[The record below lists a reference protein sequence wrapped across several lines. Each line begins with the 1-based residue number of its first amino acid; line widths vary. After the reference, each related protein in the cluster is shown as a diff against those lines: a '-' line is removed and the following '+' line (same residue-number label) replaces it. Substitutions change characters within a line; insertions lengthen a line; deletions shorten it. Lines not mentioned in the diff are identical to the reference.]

1 MSGRT
6 GAGTAAAVMLLT
18 LFTGC
23 GGSSPPRDR
32 SVIVVAIRTP
42 PNNLDP
48 RQGNDETSQRVAQ
61 LVFSSLMDVGP
72 DLRVVPR
79 LALRLDNPD
88 PLTYVAHLRRGVQ
101 FHDGHELTSKDVV
114 YTYAAFLDPSYISP
128 FKGAF
133 RVLDAVRALD
143 DYTVE
148 FKLKEP
154 FSAFPMQLAGVPP
167 IVPAGA
173 GPSMRTFP
181 IGTGPY
187 RFVSAQE
194 DVITLA
200 AFESYFDG
208 LPNNAGIVLKV
219 VPDDTMRGLE
229 LRKGSVDVVANDL
242 PPDMVYQL
250 EKAGG
255 FTVARDPGLD
265 FSYLGFNMRDPVLQD
280 KRVRHAIGYAINRDA
295 IVNYLRRGLARPA
308 VGLVPPQAWAFEP
321 NVRTFSYDPAR
332 AKTLLD
338 EAGYRD
344 PDGDGPLPRLH
355 LSLKISTNEETRLQ
369 STVMQQDLR
378 QVGIDLDVR
387 SYEFATFYA
396 DVLKGDF
403 QIFSLQWVG
412 GALADPDIIRRVFH
426 SAQVPPA
433 GFNRGYYKNAEVDR
447 LIDQAS
453 AALSEDERRAKYSR
467 AQQLI
472 AEDAPYI
479 PIWNKVNAIIAQP
492 GFSGLHLPLTGDFQ
506 SLRDVRWI
514 GAGPPSD
521 APTKPN

>member
-1 MSGRT
+1 VSARPFATIG
-6 GAGTAAAVMLLT
+6 AAVLLAA
-18 LFTGC
+18 LAGC
-23 GGSSPPRDR
+23 GGSGTARDR
-32 SVIVVAIRTP
+32 NVIVVAIRTP
-42 PNNLDP
+42 PNNFDP
-48 RQGNDETSQRVAQ
+48 RQGNDETSQRVSQ
-61 LVFSSLMDVGP
+61 LVFSSLMDVGE
-72 DLRVVPR
+72 DLRPVPR
-79 LALRLDNPD
+79 LAARLDNPD
-88 PLTYVAHLRRGVQ
+88 PLTYVAHLRRGVK
-101 FHDGHELTSKDVV
+101 FHDGHELTATDVV
-114 YTYAAFLDPSYISP
+114 YTYASFLDPSYISP

-133 RVLDAVRALD
+133 RVLQSVRPLD

-154 FSAFPMQLAGVPP
+154 FAAFPAQLAGVPP
-167 IVPAGA
+167 IVPAGS
-173 GPSMRTFP
+173 GDSMRAFP

-187 RFVSAQE
+187 RFVSAE
-194 DVITLA
+194 DDTVTLS
-200 AFESYFDG
+200 AFEGYFDG
-208 LPNNAGIVLKV
+208 LPANAGIVLKV

-242 PPDMVYQL
+242 PPDMVHQF
-250 EKAGG
+250 EISGA

-265 FSYLGFNMRDPVLQD
+265 FSYLGFNMRDAILRD

-295 IVNYLRRGLARPA
+295 IVAYLRRGLARPA

-332 AKTLLD
+332 AKALLD

-369 STVMQQDLR
+369 STVIQQDLR
-378 QVGIDLDVR
+378 RVGIDLDVR

-426 SAQVPPA
+426 STQVPPA
-433 GFNRGYYKNAEVDR
+433 GFNRGYYSNPDVDR
-447 LIDQAS
+447 VIDEAS
-453 AALSEDERRAKYSR
+453 RASSDDERRAKYGR
-467 AQQLI
+467 AQQII

-506 SLRDVRWI
+506 SLRDVRWT